1 MRISVVLNGVDWMD
15 IIIEQVRISNY
26 RSLKYIDVKLGMM
39 NVLIGPNNSGKSNF
53 LHALEL
59 SVNGSRNLS
68 EEDIYVADGERLKGE
83 KQAIIDIKI
92 VPLKDGKKADSF
104 SEFWTGIFTTSWIIT
119 DEANG
124 DYVGIRTIIAYD
136 VLKNDYVLTRRPI
149 NEWNDSIETAKVG
162 KSSVYTRDM
171 IDVLRAFYMDALRDV
186 ATDLRDRKSYIGRAT
201 AKSNL
206 TDEEVAQLEAQLDAI
221 NRRIVNSLSAIKET
235 NENISKIGMAVGGT
249 GRSVVQIEP
258 VSRKLN
264 DLHKGMDISFKDGNA
279 AAFSVTSHGM
289 GTRSWISFLT
299 LGSFVDYYH
308 NLVRKDNENAD
319 DYALLAMEEPEA
331 HLHPQAQRQ
340 IYQQLLEFK
349 GQKIVSTH
357 SSDVLVQARLG
368 DVIQFKKIDGCTTVI
383 RFDESKFDK
392 NEIRKIELEVIRTH
406 GDLIFSSLI
415 VLCEGITE
423 EQALPVFFKEFF
435 GIDIISAGVNIIGV
449 GGQNYKSYLRFANE
463 LKLDWCIFSDGEERT
478 INNVR
483 KAIKDIDINEP
494 LENLGNVIILNSGYD
509 FEMMTIKNGSIDVI
523 IQGINNINED
533 DAYYRGYRKKLH
545 GNIKTKRRKTDKP
558 PCPTCKQYIY
568 EDYIETFKDL
578 NEDESD
584 LYRCLTSKDGKAKYA
599 TEVAE
604 MVSLQEDIHKRFP
617 LPVLKLL
624 CYMEKALGLRRKD
637 MYHGLSIDDKT
648 V

>member
-1 MRISVVLNGVDWMD
+1 
-15 IIIEQVRISNY
+15 
-26 RSLKYIDVKLGMM
+26 
-39 NVLIGPNNSGKSNF
+39 
-53 LHALEL
+53 
-59 SVNGSRNLS
+59 
-68 EEDIYVADGERLKGE
+68 
-83 KQAIIDIKI
+83 
-92 VPLKDGKKADSF
+92 
-104 SEFWTGIFTTSWIIT
+104 
-119 DEANG
+119 
-124 DYVGIRTIIAYD
+124 
-136 VLKNDYVLTRRPI
+136 
-149 NEWNDSIETAKVG
+149 
-162 KSSVYTRDM
+162 M
-171 IDVLRAFYMDALRDV
+171 IDVLHAFYIDALRDV

-235 NENISKIGMAVGGT
+235 NENISKIGMAVGGMGT
-249 GRSVVQIEP
+249 SVVQIEP
-258 VSRKLN
+258 VSRKLS
-264 DLHKGMDISFKDGNA
+264 DLHKGMDITFKDGNA

-392 NEIRKIELEVIRTH
+392 NEIRKIEWEVIRTH

-435 GIDIISAGVNIIGV
+435 GIDIISAGVNIIGI

-463 LKLDWCIFSDGEERT
+463 LKLEWCIFSDGEERT

-483 KAIKDIDINEP
+483 KALKDIDINEP

-509 FEMMTIKNGSIDVI
+509 FEMMTIKNGSIDAI

-568 EDYIETFKDL
+568 EDYVETFKDL

-604 MVSLQEDIHKRFP
+604 MVSMQEDIHKRFP

-637 MYHGLSIDDKT
+637 MYHGLSIVDKT